1 MSDEWETSFT
11 SHGITHSQP
20 GINNRIDLAM
30 AKHQLLDDEPEP
42 GTTDTTR
49 SPPNTDPMMFPGILK
64 EIISACCQNSEAVPV
79 AVAANVLLRM
89 SALIGPTLYLPIGD
103 ERRLLN
109 DYMLMVGSTGLG
121 KGSSNHGPARI
132 FNKVEEYLAEDLK
145 QQFDAGRSDGI
156 ARYPWLTIHTG
167 GLSSGEGLA
176 AAMDDNSEPPVTDK
190 RMLVFEPEFSTVMTM
205 SQRTGNNLSMVLRN
219 GFDGVDIKPLTK
231 RDKVQV
237 TDPYLCLMGNIT
249 ARELTCHDQ
258 SAMMTAN
265 GMLNRFL
272 ILWQQPT
279 RAVPFP
285 EPMSAD
291 SVDCLAEQ
299 LAQCIHHAR
308 GCHHETYYTKVRQ
321 KARMISLDDD
331 AKAVWAETYHD
342 LLNRP
347 DCDRVQ
353 ALTRRH
359 RLHALIL
366 SALFALLDHRQV
378 IQPPDIHA
386 AMAWIDYSRQSVIY
400 SYSALTDQQKSDYL
414 SKLSYKL
421 LFAVND
427 IKKRQAHCS
436 RTDLHHWFHGKL
448 RRDQLQNAL
457 ERLLCHIPPLIA
469 QTRLQGDRGAP
480 TSIYSLTEDARQ
492 LLASKQV

>member
-1 MSDEWETSFT
+1 MSNDDWETLSVSNDVT
-11 SHGITHSQP
+11 QSQP
-20 GINNRIDLAM
+20 QINDIIDLSLAR
-30 AKHQLLDDEPEP
+30 QRLLDDDIV
-42 GTTDTTR
+42 TDDLDSTR
-49 SPPNTDPMMFPGILK
+49 SPPQTTPAMFPGLLAT
-64 EIISACCQNSEAVPV
+64 IIDACCTHSEAVPV

-89 SALIGPTLYLPIGD
+89 AALIGPTVYLPIGD

-109 DYMLMVGSTGLG
+109 TFILMVGPTGLG
-121 KGSSNHGPARI
+121 KGSSNHGPSRI
-132 FNKVEEYLAEDLK
+132 FRRVEEYLALDLK
-145 QQFDAGRSDGI
+145 QQFEAGQSNGI
-156 ARYPWLTIHTG
+156 ASYPWLTIHTG

-176 AAMDDNSEPPVTDK
+176 AAIDDNSEPPVLDK
-190 RMLVFEPEFSTVMTM
+190 RLLVFEPEFSTVMTM
-205 SQRTGNNLSMVLRN
+205 AQRTGNTLSMVLRN

-237 TDPYLCLMGNIT
+237 TDPYLCLMGNTT
-249 ARELTCHDQ
+249 ARELACHDQ

-285 EPMSAD
+285 QAMTD
-291 SVDCLAEQ
+291 DTVDQLAEQ

-308 GCHHETYYTKVRQ
+308 GGHHETHYRKVSQ
-321 KARMISLDDD
+321 KARRISLNDD
-331 AKAVWAETYHD
+331 ARAVWTESYSD

-378 IQPPDIHA
+378 ISASDVHSAI
-386 AMAWIDYSRQSVIY
+386 AWIDYSRQSVVY
-400 SYSALTDQQKSDYL
+400 SFNALTDQQKSRQL
-414 SKLSYKL
+414 SRLSYKL
-421 LFAVND
+421 LFAIND
-427 IKKRQAHCS
+427 IHQRQAHCS
-436 RTDLHHWFHGKL
+436 RTDLHQWFHGKL
-448 RRDQLQNAL
+448 RRDQMQPAL
-457 ERLLCHIPPLIA
+457 ERLLCHIPPLII
-469 QTRLQGDRGAP
+469 QTRMQARRGAP
-480 TSIYSLTEDARQ
+480 TLVYSLTDDASS
-492 LLASKQV
+492 LLA